1 MLQVAHDISVVLEK
15 ASQHPNV
22 QLEGPAFPH
31 LPQEPEDY
39 ISFFET
45 LAIRVDSLAE
55 GLSGLMRYGCTS
67 AHQATLFVLVT
78 TACPPC
84 SRYIEFF
91 EVLASRVDSTAGGLA
106 ELIR

>member
-67 AHQATLFVLVT
+67 AHQARLAAVVT